1 MVDNFLIG
9 KNSNKK
15 DVAKAAVVLNEH
27 NKNLEQ
33 YYAEL
38 YIGIHGEFDIWV
50 MLMFSLLNIKDI
62 DAVDSIFSELD
73 GNIILSRVKK
83 IRSRE

>member
-1 MVDNFLIG
+1 M
-9 KNSNKK
+9 S
-15 DVAKAAVVLNEH
+15 VVLNEH

-38 YIGIHGEFDIWV
+38 YVGIHGEFDIWV

-62 DAVDSIFSELD
+62 DAVDLIFSELD

>member
-38 YIGIHGEFDIWV
+38 YVVFMENLISG
-50 MLMFSLLNIKDI
+50 
-62 DAVDSIFSELD
+62 
-73 GNIILSRVKK
+73 
-83 IRSRE
+83 